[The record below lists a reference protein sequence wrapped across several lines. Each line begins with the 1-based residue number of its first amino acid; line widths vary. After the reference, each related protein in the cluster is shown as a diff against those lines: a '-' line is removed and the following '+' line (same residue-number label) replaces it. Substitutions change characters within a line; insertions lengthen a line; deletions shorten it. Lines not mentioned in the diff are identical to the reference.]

1 MVYRHID
8 SLKAAAVFS
17 ECGRY
22 RYRLDISLETGSG
35 NNGKTVC
42 AILQNPSVANS
53 EIADKSVQFLEKLIF
68 SKGLEPFDNVEKL
81 IVVNQFALI
90 QTNDFSGVDAHI
102 GDRNDHYIRD
112 AIAESDIVLV
122 AWGARN
128 PYIERQQVIEGFL
141 KSRKGK
147 KLLQGKSHPSRA
159 QYAEYI
165 SDYSFLV
172 ESEYK

>member
-8 SLKAAAVFS
+8 AVKAAAVFS
-17 ECGRY
+17 GCGRY
-22 RYRLDISLETGSG
+22 RYRLDISLQTGSG

-42 AILQNPSVANS
+42 AILQNPSVANA
-53 EIADKSVQFLEKLIF
+53 EVADKSVQFLEKLIF
-68 SKGLEPFDNVEKL
+68 SKGLEPFENVDKL

-90 QTNDFSGVDAHI
+90 QTNDFSGADI
-102 GDRNDHYIRD
+102 GDHNDQYIRD

-128 PYIERQQVIEGFL
+128 PYIQRKQVIEGFL
-141 KSRKGK
+141 KSCKGK

-159 QYAEYI
+159 RYADYI
-165 SDYSFLV
+165 SDYSFL
-172 ESEYK
+172 S